1 MSNLKKIVQKFE
13 ASQRALVLQTADLS
27 LQTIAQMVQSGAIDV
42 SPKYQRRERWTPL
55 AQAEL
60 IESFLINVPI
70 PPVYLSEDDF
80 GTYSVID
87 GKQRITTIHGFLSDQ
102 FALNGL
108 EKFSEANGLKFSNL
122 PPELSNALKIRPY
135 LRVVTLLKQT
145 DPELK
150 YEVFTRLN
158 TGGEPLLPQEIRNAL
173 YRGSFNDMLF
183 ESAGASFLHRQLKI
197 VRMRETPYKEMQDV
211 EAVLRFL
218 SLSSNWQNFSG
229 KMRHSLDAFAAVS
242 RDISKQKI
250 AVAKK
255 SFETALARCQLLWGD
270 DAFKRYQGTAYRDQF
285 MSAMFDAQMIAA
297 SELSEARYKTLSS
310 KTAAVRRETLRLFH
324 DDKFVDSIRVSTNTP
339 SKVRYRIMTMKDTLK
354 NIV

>member
-1 MSNLKKIVQKFE
+1 MINLTKIVQKFE
-13 ASQRALVLQTADLS
+13 ASQSALVLQTSDLS

-42 SPKYQRRERWTPL
+42 SPKYQRRERWKPL
-55 AQAEL
+55 TQAEL

-108 EKFSEANGLKFSNL
+108 QKFPEVNGLKFSSL

-173 YRGSFNDMLF
+173 YRGSFNDLLF
-183 ESAGASFLHRQLKI
+183 ELAEAPFLLRQLKI
-197 VRMRETPYKEMQDV
+197 VRMKETAYREMQDV
-211 EAVLRFL
+211 EAVLRFF
-218 SLSSNWQNFSG
+218 SLSSNWKGFGGN
-229 KMRHSLDAFAAVS
+229 MRYSLDAFAATN
-242 RDISKQKI
+242 RDINKQKI
-250 AVAKK
+250 ATAKK
-255 SFETALARCQLLWGD
+255 TFETALARCEHLWGD
-270 DAFKRYQGTAYRDQF
+270 DAFKRHQGAAYRDQF

-297 SELSEARYKTLSS
+297 SELSEARHKALSH
-310 KTAAVRRETLRLFH
+310 KTATVRRETLKLFK
-324 DDKFVDSIRVSTNTP
+324 DDRFVDAIRVSTNTP
-339 SKVRYRIMTMKDTLK
+339 SKVRYRIATMKDVLK
-354 NIV
+354 NIA